1 MQLVMYISDYDRP
14 LSDLNSD
21 LRAILKTAITHNLTN
36 NITGILF
43 FDNGKFIQILEGEA
57 EHLTPLLD
65 RIQLDTRHKNVN
77 ILMNEPIEKREID
90 NWSMKAFDLSENE
103 PQDWASLEELR
114 DAYLNTFK
122 VSSKQ
127 ISSWIEHFI
136 KDYPR
141 FKQNERI

>member
-90 NWSMKAFDLSENE
+90 IWSMKAFDLSENE

>member
-43 FDNGKFIQILEGEA
+43 FDKGKFIQILEGEA